1 MSDAAERT
9 TPVANDYNEHNRT
22 FEIFVALIK
31 WGTVSTVVLVLIL
44 MAIFLL

>member
-1 MSDAAERT
+1 MADATEST

-22 FEIFVALIK
+22 FEIFIKLLK
-31 WGTVSTVVLVLIL
+31 WGTVAVSVILIL

>member
-22 FEIFVALIK
+22 FEIFIALIK
-31 WGTVSTVVLVLIL
+31 WGTVSTVVILIL

>member
-31 WGTVSTVVLVLIL
+31 WGTVSTVVILIL

>member
-1 MSDAAERT
+1 MSDAAEKT

-22 FEIFVALIK
+22 FEIFIQLLK
-31 WGTVSTVVLVLIL
+31 WGTVLVVLVLIL

>member
-22 FEIFVALIK
+22 FEIFTQLIK
-31 WGTVSTVVLVLIL
+31 WGTVSTVVILIL

>member
-1 MSDAAERT
+1 VSDAAEKT

-22 FEIFVALIK
+22 FEIFIQLLK
-31 WGTVSTVVLVLIL
+31 WGTVLVVLVLIL

>member
-1 MSDAAERT
+1 MSDAAENT

-22 FEIFVALIK
+22 FEIFIQLLK
-31 WGTVSTVVLVLIL
+31 WGTVLVVLVLIL

>member
-1 MSDAAERT
+1 MSEAAESA

-22 FEIFVALIK
+22 FEIFTQLIK
-31 WGTVSTVVLVLIL
+31 WGTILVVLVLIA

>member
-22 FEIFVALIK
+22 FEIFTQLIK
-31 WGTVSTVVLVLIL
+31 WGTVLTVVILIL

>member
-22 FEIFVALIK
+22 FEVFINLTK
-31 WGTVSTVVLVLIL
+31 WGTVLVVLVLIA